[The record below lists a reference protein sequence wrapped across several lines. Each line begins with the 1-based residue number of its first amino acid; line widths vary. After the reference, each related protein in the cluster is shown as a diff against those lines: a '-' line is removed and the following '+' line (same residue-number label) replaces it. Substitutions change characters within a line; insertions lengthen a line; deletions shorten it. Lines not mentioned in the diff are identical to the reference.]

1 MSLRV
6 KLLLIR
12 LHVDVALQL
21 STGCAELESELTNL
35 STVVHTRQAG
45 HATVLKRVLEAG
57 SKVRNELLDRSSV
70 SHGTRNTLSDQNAV
84 TLREVTSSSSVA
96 LLAVLATVAGLLV
109 LHGVDA
115 AHASVSLDKL
125 TLARDERST
134 GRLGG
139 TSQETTHHDGRGT
152 KGKTLDDVTNVLDTT
167 VSDTRN
173 AKASSESADTVDSS
187 SLGTADSHNLLGDT
201 GRTTTHTDSETINT
215 SSDQRS
221 SLLSGHDVSANDI
234 DVRELLLNPLD
245 HLDLV
250 HTVTLGAVQDNDVET
265 GLNELLET
273 KLVLRASTNSS
284 STEELLAIGKLGGI
298 REMLVLGQIGTRD
311 HRNEVGVLVDDREL
325 ALLGLGKDLVGFEES
340 DGLRSSDKVLNHDIG
355 DRLVKVLLE
364 LKVSVGNNTN
374 KLGAKLAIL
383 WSFQLAYYSCAGQC
397 DHEKLM

>member
-12 LHVDVALQL
+12 LHVHVALQL

-45 HATVLKRVLEAG
+45 HATVLKRVLEA
-57 SKVRNELLDRSSV
+57 SSEVRNKLLDRSSV
-70 SHGTRNTLSDQNAV
+70 SHSTRNTLSDQDAV
-84 TLREVTSSSSVA
+84 TLREVTSSSGVA
-96 LLAVLATVAGLLV
+96 LLAILATVASLLV

-139 TSQETTHHDGRGT
+139 TSQETTHHDSRGT
-152 KGKTLDDVTNVLDTT
+152 KGKTLDDVANVLDTT
-167 VSDTRN
+167 VGDTRN
-173 AKASSESADTVDSS
+173 AKTSSESADAVDGS
-187 SLGTADSHNLLGDT
+187 SLRTADSHDFLGDT
-201 GRTTTHTDSETINT
+201 SGTTAHTNSETINT

-221 SLLSGHDVSANDI
+221 SLLSGHDVSANDV
-234 DVRELLLNPLD
+234 DAREFLLNPLD
-245 HLDLV
+245 HLNLV
-250 HTVTLGAVQDNDVET
+250 HAVTLGAVQDNDIET
-265 GLNELLET
+265 SLNELLEA

-284 STEELLAIGKLGGI
+284 STEELLAVGKLGSIG
-298 REMLVLGQIGTRD
+298 EMLVLGQVGTRD
-311 HRNEVGVLVDDREL
+311 HRDEVGVLVDDREL

-340 DGLRSSDKVLNHDIG
+340 DGLWSSDKVLNHDIRDG
-355 DRLVKVLLE
+355 LVKVLFE

-374 KLGAKLAIL
+374 KLGSKLAIL
-383 WSFQLAYYSCAGQC
+383 
-397 DHEKLM
+397 